1 MYYNIFSKSL
11 FVKIVIIN
19 GRIENGSIYCKM
31 DIREIENIIDIE
43 HKNSPV
49 FNMGKEQTMYDLLT
63 SFEDTCGLIQC
74 GAILLARV
82 LKKIR
87 MRWPVSSILTGL
99 SV

>member
-31 DIREIENIIDIE
+31 DIREIENIIDVE

-49 FNMGKEQTMYDLLT
+49 LMWEKNRQCTIYLL
-63 SFEDTCGLIQC
+63 LLK
-74 GAILLARV
+74 ILAD
-82 LKKIR
+82 
-87 MRWPVSSILTGL
+87 
-99 SV
+99 